1 VRQMKE
7 SELNE
12 LVKRIKLSDQL
23 AFKMLFDFFEG
34 AIFKFLLFKT
44 KDAAAAEDLLQ
55 EVFLKLWKVRATLD
69 ERRSIKNYLYTIA
82 DNISLNHIRHLKIV
96 TAYQN
101 QAPSKLFSA
110 VENPHFILEEKE
122 WKLRLMNAIEAL
134 PEKTR
139 VIFLMS
145 RLEDLT
151 YNEIAERLSLSVKTV
166 EGHMIKA
173 LKSLRESV
181 SKKL

>member
-1 VRQMKE
+1 MKE

-23 AFKMLFDFFEG
+23 AFKTLFDFFEE
-34 AIFKFLLFKT
+34 AIFRFLLFKT
-44 KDAAAAEDLLQ
+44 KDATVAEDLLQ

-69 ERRSIKNYLYTIA
+69 ERRSIKNFLYTIA
-82 DNISLNHIRHLKIV
+82 DNISLNHIRHLKV
-96 TAYQN
+96 VAAYQN
-101 QAPSKLFSA
+101 HNQPSSKLFSV
-110 VENPHFILEEKE
+110 VENPHYILEEKE
-122 WKLRLMNAIEAL
+122 WRLKLMNAIEAL

-145 RLEDLT
+145 PLEDMT

-166 EGHMIKA
+166 EGHMMKA